1 MTLGRWIRRLVWLGL
16 VGLLAWGVLWLFPWT
31 HPAGETKFRLLSWNV
46 HGFHN
51 RFDGDSQQLILD
63 GIASQDA
70 DVLVLQ
76 EFPVSRGGGRV
87 REALRR
93 AGYPHEALFA
103 YDHSVT
109 DAYAMGLAIYS
120 RHRILRFREFPL
132 QPQAEGR
139 ILALAE
145 LELEGRVL
153 RVGGVHMPNSDI
165 HLNGKRAMIR
175 SELFGEN
182 LRTLQCESLLTALRP
197 WQQEAL
203 VVAGDYN
210 TFPLSAAWRIMRGE
224 YLDAFS
230 VGEWTSGTFSIR
242 ENLDVKIDHI
252 FHSKKVRS
260 LTAQVVNLAGS
271 DHRPVLAELQF

>member
-16 VGLLAWGVLWLFPWT
+16 AGLLAWGLLWLFPWT
-31 HPAGETKFRLLSWNV
+31 HPAGETTFRLLSWNV

-51 RFDGDSQQLILD
+51 QFDGDSRQLILE
-63 GIASQDA
+63 GIAGQDA

-132 QPQAEGR
+132 LPLAEGR

-165 HLNGKRAMIR
+165 HLNGKRAMIM

-182 LRTLQCESLLTALRP
+182 LRTLQCESLIAALQP
-197 WQQEAL
+197 WRQEAL

-210 TFPLSAAWRIMRGE
+210 TFPLSSAWRIMRGE

-230 VGEWTSGTFSIR
+230 AKEWTTGTFNIR